1 MTAATDTRPA
11 VTTDECQDCGETA
24 AGFARPWVCPRRG
37 PLAPHTCHACH
48 DRLDAEEEAE
58 REAARVASLPVCD
71 YCGEKKEHDGG
82 SLVDFGMLTAFE
94 CFECQ
99 DISAKE
105 READYFADW
114 HRDD

>member
-1 MTAATDTRPA
+1 
-11 VTTDECQDCGETA
+11 
-24 AGFARPWVCPRRG
+24 
-37 PLAPHTCHACH
+37 
-48 DRLDAEEEAE
+48 
-58 REAARVASLPVCD
+58 VCD